1 MFGRVL
7 ADACAMAILL
17 AVLVLV
23 VALAVT
29 VHLVR
34 SGRAR
39 GQRAAVPGG
48 SRRDYF
54 GDRMP
59 RTDAPR

>member
-1 MFGRVL
+1 MLRRAL
-7 ADACAMAILL
+7 ADGCPMAILL
-17 AVLVLV
+17 AVLVLLALV
-23 VALAVT
+23 VTAV
-29 VHLVR
+29 LVVR
-34 SGRAR
+34 AGRGR

-59 RTDAPR
+59 RADVPR